1 MPFPEEAPG
10 TVGLPPTLQ
19 NLNNT
24 MDLQNAGLFILVW
37 ISVMFLMIYLLAVYQ
52 SNKQRKKEDREK
64 YKNNPIDV
72 FWRNLK

>member
-1 MPFPEEAPG
+1 
-10 TVGLPPTLQ
+10 
-19 NLNNT
+19 

-37 ISVMFLMIYLLAVYQ
+37 IAVMFFMIYLLAVYQ

>member
-1 MPFPEEAPG
+1 
-10 TVGLPPTLQ
+10 
-19 NLNNT
+19 

-37 ISVMFLMIYLLAVYQ
+37 IAIMFLMIYFLSVYQ
-52 SNKQRKKEDREK
+52 ANKRKKEENREK